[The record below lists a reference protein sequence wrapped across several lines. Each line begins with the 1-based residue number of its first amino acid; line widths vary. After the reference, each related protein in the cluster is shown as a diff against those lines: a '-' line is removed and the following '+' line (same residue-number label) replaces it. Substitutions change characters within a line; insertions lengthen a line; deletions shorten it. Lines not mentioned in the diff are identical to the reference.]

1 MATANSMTTG
11 ERLRL
16 IDQIH
21 DSSLSI
27 VIAATGGGVAS
38 ISDLLLVPGA
48 SRTVIE
54 ALVPYSFPALSRLV
68 GYPPDQAVS
77 EEVAKQMA
85 LACLRRAE
93 DLGEGNAP
101 VAGVACTAALV
112 TDRQRRGDNRAHIA
126 VATSPGGV
134 TLSNIALEKGLND
147 RATEDR
153 IVSDAVLRMI
163 GSAAKVAE

>member
-1 MATANSMTTG
+1 MTAS

-54 ALVPYSFPALSRLV
+54 ALVPYSFPALSHLI

-93 DLGEGNAP
+93 ELVEGNTP

-112 TDRQRRGDNRAHIA
+112 TDRQRRGENRAHIA
-126 VATSPGGV
+126 VATSEGLAL
-134 TLSNIALEKGLND
+134 TNIALEKDLND

-163 GSAAKVAE
+163 GNTAKVAQ

>member
-1 MATANSMTTG
+1 MTAS

-54 ALVPYSFPALSRLV
+54 ALVPYSFAALSHLI

-93 DLGEGNAP
+93 ELVEGNTP

-126 VATSPGGV
+126 VATSEGLAL
-134 TLSNIALEKGLND
+134 TNIALEKDLND

-153 IVSDAVLRMI
+153 IVYDAVLGMI
-163 GSAAKVAE
+163 GNTAKVAQ

>member
-1 MATANSMTTG
+1 MTAS

-21 DSSLSI
+21 DFSLSI
-27 VIAATGGGVAS
+27 VIAAKGGVVAS

-54 ALVPYSFPALSRLV
+54 ALVPYSFPALSHLI

-93 DLGEGNAP
+93 ELVEGNTP
-101 VAGVACTAALV
+101 LAGVACTAALV

-126 VATSPGGV
+126 VATSEGMAL
-134 TLSNIALEKGLND
+134 TNIALEKDLND

-163 GSAAKVAE
+163 GNTAKGAQ

>member
-1 MATANSMTTG
+1 MTAS

-54 ALVPYSFPALSRLV
+54 ALVPYSFPAISHLI

-93 DLGEGNAP
+93 ELVEVNTP

-126 VATSPGGV
+126 VATSEGLAL
-134 TLSNIALEKGLND
+134 TNIALEKGVND

-153 IVSDAVLRMI
+153 IVSDAVLGMI
-163 GSAAKVAE
+163 GNTAKVAQ

>member
-1 MATANSMTTG
+1 M
-11 ERLRL
+11 
-16 IDQIH
+16 
-21 DSSLSI
+21 
-27 VIAATGGGVAS
+27 AS

-54 ALVPYSFPALSRLV
+54 ALVPYSFPAISHLI

-93 DLGEGNAP
+93 ELVEVNTP

-126 VATSPGGV
+126 VATSEGLAL
-134 TLSNIALEKGLND
+134 TNIALEKGVND

-163 GSAAKVAE
+163 GNTAKVAQ

>member
-1 MATANSMTTG
+1 MTAS

-54 ALVPYSFPALSRLV
+54 AFVPYSFAALSHLI

-93 DLGEGNAP
+93 ELAEGNTP

-126 VATSPGGV
+126 VATSEGMAL
-134 TLSNIALEKGLND
+134 TNIALEKDLND

-153 IVSDAVLRMI
+153 IVSDAVLGMI
-163 GSAAKVAE
+163 GNTAKVAQ

>member
-1 MATANSMTTG
+1 MTAS

-54 ALVPYSFPALSRLV
+54 ALVPYSFPAISHLI

-93 DLGEGNAP
+93 ELVEVNTP

-126 VATSPGGV
+126 VATSEGLAL
-134 TLSNIALEKGLND
+134 TNIALEKDLND

-153 IVSDAVLRMI
+153 IVSDAVLGMI
-163 GSAAKVAE
+163 GTTAKVAQ

>member
-1 MATANSMTTG
+1 MTAS

-54 ALVPYSFPALSRLV
+54 ALVPYSFPALSHLI
-68 GYPPDQAVS
+68 GYPPSQVVS

-85 LACLRRAE
+85 VACLRRAE
-93 DLGEGNAP
+93 ELGEEDTP
-101 VAGVACTAALV
+101 LAGVACTAALV

-126 VATSPGGV
+126 VATSEGLAL
-134 TLSNIALEKGLND
+134 TNIALEKDLND

-163 GSAAKVAE
+163 GNVAKVAQ

>member
-1 MATANSMTTG
+1 MTAS

-54 ALVPYSFPALSRLV
+54 ALVPYSFPAISHLI

-93 DLGEGNAP
+93 DLVETNTP
-101 VAGVACTAALV
+101 VAGVACPAALV

-126 VATSPGGV
+126 VATSEGLAL
-134 TLSNIALEKGLND
+134 TNIALEKGVND

-163 GSAAKVAE
+163 GNTAKVAQ

>member
-126 VATSPGGV
+126 VATSEGLA
-134 TLSNIALEKGLND
+134 LSNIALEKGLND

-163 GSAAKVAE
+163 GNTAKVAE

>member
-1 MATANSMTTG
+1 MTAS

-54 ALVPYSFPALSRLV
+54 ALVPYSFPAISHLI

-93 DLGEGNAP
+93 ELVEGNTP

-126 VATSPGGV
+126 VATSEGLAL
-134 TLSNIALEKGLND
+134 TNIALEKDLND

-153 IVSDAVLRMI
+153 IVSDAVLGMI
-163 GSAAKVAE
+163 ANTAKVAQ

>member
-1 MATANSMTTG
+1 MTAS

-54 ALVPYSFPALSRLV
+54 ALVPYSFPAISHLI

-93 DLGEGNAP
+93 ELVEVNTP

-126 VATSPGGV
+126 VATSEGLAL
-134 TLSNIALEKGLND
+134 TNIALEKGVND

-163 GSAAKVAE
+163 GNTAKVAQ

>member
-1 MATANSMTTG
+1 MTAS

-54 ALVPYSFPALSRLV
+54 ALVPYSFPALSRLI

-93 DLGEGNAP
+93 ELVEGNTP

-126 VATSPGGV
+126 VATSEGLAL
-134 TLSNIALEKGLND
+134 TNIALEKDLND

-163 GSAAKVAE
+163 GNTAKVAQ

>member
-1 MATANSMTTG
+1 MTAS

-54 ALVPYSFPALSRLV
+54 ALVPYSFAALSHLI
-68 GYPPDQAVS
+68 GYQPDQAVS

-93 DLGEGNAP
+93 ELVEGNTP

-126 VATSPGGV
+126 VATSEGLAL
-134 TLSNIALEKGLND
+134 TNIALEKDLND

-153 IVSDAVLRMI
+153 IVSDAVLGMI
-163 GSAAKVAE
+163 GNTAKVAQ

>member
-1 MATANSMTTG
+1 MTAS

-38 ISDLLLVPGA
+38 LSELLLGPGA
-48 SRTVIE
+48 ARPVIE
-54 ALVPYSFPALSRLV
+54 AFVPYSFAALSHLI

-93 DLGEGNAP
+93 ELAEGNTP

-126 VATSPGGV
+126 VATSEGLAL
-134 TLSNIALEKGLND
+134 TNIALEKDLND

-153 IVSDAVLRMI
+153 IVSDAVLGMI
-163 GSAAKVAE
+163 GNTAKVAQ

>member
-1 MATANSMTTG
+1 MTAS

-48 SRTVIE
+48 SRTVIA
-54 ALVPYSFPALSRLV
+54 ALVPYSFAALSHLI

-93 DLGEGNAP
+93 ELVEGNTP

-126 VATSPGGV
+126 VATSEGLAL
-134 TLSNIALEKGLND
+134 TNIALEKDLND

-153 IVSDAVLRMI
+153 IVSDAVLGMI
-163 GSAAKVAE
+163 GNTAKVAQ

>member
-1 MATANSMTTG
+1 M
-11 ERLRL
+11 
-16 IDQIH
+16 
-21 DSSLSI
+21 
-27 VIAATGGGVAS
+27 AS

-54 ALVPYSFPALSRLV
+54 ALVPYSFPAISHLI

-93 DLGEGNAP
+93 ELVEGNTP

-126 VATSPGGV
+126 VATSEGLAL
-134 TLSNIALEKGLND
+134 TNIALEKDLND

-163 GSAAKVAE
+163 GNTAKVAQ

>member
-1 MATANSMTTG
+1 MTAS

-54 ALVPYSFPALSRLV
+54 ALVPYSFPALSHLI

-93 DLGEGNAP
+93 ELVEGNTP
-101 VAGVACTAALV
+101 LAGVACTAALV

-126 VATSPGGV
+126 VATSEGMAL
-134 TLSNIALEKGLND
+134 TNIALEKDLND

-153 IVSDAVLRMI
+153 IVSDAVLGMI
-163 GSAAKVAE
+163 GNTAKVAQ